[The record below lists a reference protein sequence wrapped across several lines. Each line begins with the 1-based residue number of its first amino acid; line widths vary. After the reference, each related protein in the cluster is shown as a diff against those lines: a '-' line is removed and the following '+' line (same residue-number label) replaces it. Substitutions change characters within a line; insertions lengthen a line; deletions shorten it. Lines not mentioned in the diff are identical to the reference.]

1 MNEIGRTMRGVL
13 YEMGIIKEIN
23 KIQDIV
29 DVPVSED
36 WYNKI
41 GDWRGLYGGYL
52 PAVHDTTRTTIG
64 GGTSHSRIMSLGM
77 PKIMSNEMASLIFN
91 EKSEIT
97 VSTITS
103 EETET
108 EEDEFNEYL
117 QEIFRKNRFLKN
129 FREHLERM
137 FALGGMVIK
146 PFYDTKSER
155 IVLTYYSA
163 DNFIPLAWDNRQ
175 ITSGIFLSYRR
186 EGKYKYTHM
195 EIHRWDGVD
204 KYTIEHKLFKSDTT
218 AIEKIGKPVPI
229 TELYDDLLE
238 FTEINNIYQPLF
250 VYMKPANANNFDFD
264 VPLGISLYA
273 NVQDTLKLL
282 DMAFDSYHR
291 EFKLGKRRILVPTSA
306 IRSVIDPDTGESSR
320 YFDADD
326 EAYEAFNLG
335 MDEGK
340 IVDNTVPLRIDEHV
354 NAIESLLNTLSMQ
367 CGFSG
372 GTFTF
377 NDSSVKTATEIISE
391 NSKTYKSKIS
401 HESVVEEGIEQLIAC
416 IVTLTELYVEDFNA
430 PEDYEVAIAFND
442 VIAEDKGTEIERT
455 ISLVT
460 SKLESRV
467 SALMTIHGLTK
478 EDAQEK
484 LREIMEEDREIT
496 MSAVDAYGLVDPN
509 TPAADPED
517 PAAPPENEPPT
528 PPTAE

>member
-1 MNEIGRTMRGVL
+1 MNEIGKTMRGVL
-13 YEMGIIKEIN
+13 HEMGIIKEIN

-29 DVPVSED
+29 DVPISED
-36 WYNKI
+36 WYNRM

-52 PAVHDTTRTTIG
+52 GTVHDTTRTTIG
-64 GGTSHSRIMSLGM
+64 GGTSNRRIMSLGM

-97 VSTITS
+97 VSTIMN
-103 EETET
+103 EENEAG
-108 EEDEFNEYL
+108 EDEFNEYL
-117 QEIFRKNRFLKN
+117 QDIFRQNRFLKN

-146 PFYDTKSER
+146 PFYDTERER

-195 EIHRWDGVD
+195 EIHRWDSVD

-238 FTEINNIYQPLF
+238 FIEIDNVYQPLF
-250 VYMKPANANNFDFD
+250 VYMRPANANNFDFD

-273 NVQDTLKLL
+273 NAQDTLKLL
-282 DMAFDSYHR
+282 DTAFDSYHR
-291 EFKLGKRRILVPTSA
+291 EFRLGKRKILVPTTA
-306 IRSVIDPDTGESSR
+306 IRSVIDPDTGESNK

-326 EAYEAFNLG
+326 EAYEAFNMG
-335 MDEGK
+335 MDDGK

-377 NDSSVKTATEIISE
+377 SDSSVKTATEIISE

-478 EDAQEK
+478 DDAQEK

-496 MSAVDAYGLVDPN
+496 MSAVDAYGLVDPD
-509 TPAADPED
+509 TD
-517 PAAPPENEPPT
+517 PAGEPPVPPETDPPIPPT
-528 PPTAE
+528 GE